1 MTDTRQE
8 SLAQLLGGRGGA
20 LDASLPPLAFALG
33 WVLADQSIA
42 VGALAAVGCGV
53 VIGFVRVIRGDRPRA
68 VLVSVALIVLAAYVA
83 LQTGRAEDF
92 FLLQVFLNAASALV
106 WSASIVVRWPLLGV
120 VVGLITGQKFRWR
133 HDPDLMRAYRVA
145 SWPWVGQYVLRVL
158 VFGALWMAGQVVVLG
173 FMRAALSWPL
183 QVACIAVSWWLL
195 RRTLPKDHPGLRH
208 PRPKAPA
215 ER

>member
-33 WVLADQSIA
+33 WVLAGQSIS
-42 VGALAAVGCGV
+42 VGALAAVVCGA
-53 VIGFVRVIRGDRPRA
+53 VIGGVRLFRGDRPRA
-68 VLVSVALIVLAAYVA
+68 VVVSVALVVLAAYVA

-92 FLLQVFLNAASALV
+92 FLLQIFLNAASALV
-106 WSASIVVRWPLLGV
+106 WTASIVVRWPLLGV
-120 VVGLITGQKFRWR
+120 VVGLVTGQKFRWR
-133 HDPDLMRAYRVA
+133 QDPDLVRAYRVA

-173 FMRAALSWPL
+173 FMRAALTWPL

-195 RRTLPKDHPGLRH
+195 RRSLPKDHPGLRH
-208 PRPKAPA
+208 PRVPA
-215 ER
+215 